1 MPSRS
6 SEGLN
11 RSLLRMCC
19 FAHFQDS
26 LAHIARSMTREMVT
40 ALVNE
45 TVWTHYSGR
54 PPLVLYVRI
63 PCTKPYPGKYPS

>member
-1 MPSRS
+1 
-6 SEGLN
+6 
-11 RSLLRMCC
+11 
-19 FAHFQDS
+19 
-26 LAHIARSMTREMVT
+26 MTREMVT